1 MSAIGDYVHLLTK
14 NYLKYGTN
22 RYGQGQDFNIMGLEA
37 YKKKRLGSVKP
48 ISTSTISQLEMRLRE
63 NSDFQEN
70 LDKQIVNT
78 ERQKRLDY
86 TYDLLA
92 ETTSTENIK
101 KFLYGNIAQ
110 PSLNL
115 SGITEKTAEL
125 TQRKQKVQKIKELI
139 KYFQENQTMRQ
150 DTFENKAQQLQ
161 ELYKD
166 FFNSSL
172 KFGNFQ
178 NYQSGNL
185 KSALGKLQD
194 EIEAYSFNTTQS
206 AIRGKFGEFFV
217 ASCADGI
224 HQKSKSE
231 AAKAIQ
237 DAVKGEK
244 KSDITVSLHNF
255 EGLNTSQIN
264 FIKNVD
270 TENGTFS
277 IGASQDKVDVQIQV
291 KGEDVYASVKN
302 YNLKWEGLK
311 KFGIHLQTQRLIYTL
326 LAMLDSGY
334 TNHWINLH
342 AAAVQPVH
350 VANGFKEDVDQT
362 VRFELIYDAFVKG
375 NPLKTNTDTANVF
388 VLMDS
393 KTGTLKVINT
403 AEILMNDALREK
415 SFKLSHAEG
424 LTNPNLTN
432 EMNDGGSKYRIEN
445 ILNQIHRINIS
456 VAYNVDNL

>member
-302 YNLKWEGLK
+302 YNLK
-311 KFGIHLQTQRLIYTL
+311 
-326 LAMLDSGY
+326 
-334 TNHWINLH
+334 
-342 AAAVQPVH
+342 
-350 VANGFKEDVDQT
+350 
-362 VRFELIYDAFVKG
+362 
-375 NPLKTNTDTANVF
+375 
-388 VLMDS
+388 
-393 KTGTLKVINT
+393 
-403 AEILMNDALREK
+403 
-415 SFKLSHAEG
+415 
-424 LTNPNLTN
+424 
-432 EMNDGGSKYRIEN
+432 
-445 ILNQIHRINIS
+445 
-456 VAYNVDNL
+456 